1 MSLINPNQ
9 VKVFFIFL
17 VLCIIKRVF
26 YIGPLS
32 FATVLVATLSFY
44 SYSVLPDSRS
54 RCSQIRLD
62 AVSVY
67 FHVSYRSGPLRKNPH
82 STRQEPRPR
91 RRPGTAPPP
100 RNRAATRSPGTA
112 PPPRNRAAAQEPRPP
127 REAHFPGAGVLCSAG
142 ARLRAR
148 FSLFPSSD
156 LSSLP
161 LHARLPCSNLQRRR
175 SAPLLGRSS
184 PPCSVL
190 SLSQLRPLFS
200 APARVSSAR
209 LRARA
214 PAAASLVC
222 ASARVASSWKEKPVQ
237 PSVLLA

>member
-112 PPPRNRAAAQEPRPP
+112 PPPRNRARHAKPIFLVPVSSARPELASVLGSLSFPAPTSLLCPCTRAFPAPISNAGAQL
-127 REAHFPGAGVLCSAG
+127 LCSAG
-142 ARLRAR
+142 ARLRAQ

-161 LHARLPCSNLQRRR
+161 LHAC
-175 SAPLLGRSS
+175 PLLASA
-184 PPCSVL
+184 L
-190 SLSQLRPLFS
+190 ELRP
-200 APARVSSAR
+200 P
-209 LRARA
+209 
-214 PAAASLVC
+214 
-222 ASARVASSWKEKPVQ
+222 
-237 PSVLLA
+237 LA